1 MEIAMNRKLKIKM
14 GTVFSA
20 SAASLV
26 LQLLPAAAIAQEEA
40 KGVFEEVLVTA
51 RKRSESAQSVPIP
64 ITALSQE
71 QLQTRN
77 MTEIRDIERLSPNT
91 SIQYSSVNGTAA
103 QIFMRG
109 IGQTNWSSTQD
120 PKIGMYVDGVYLSRP
135 QGGLLDFMDI
145 ERVEVLRGPQG
156 TLFGR
161 NTTAGLIHIIN
172 NKPSQEFEADVQFG
186 IGNENHQSYG
196 FMVNAPITNSLAAR
210 FALYDKKTD
219 GNIINS
225 VTGKD
230 RGNENSL
237 SYRGSL
243 LWDQD
248 DFSAQF
254 TFDHF
259 EADERAPLGTC
270 RFTGPDNPFAAQGL
284 PFLATIFGV
293 YGDMKANCESTTKDV
308 SIDNTNNE
316 SAKSDVDA
324 YTLRLGYDFD
334 GVELT
339 SITSLRKID
348 NFNGSWGWVMG
359 NGPNVNFLE
368 ILNNKSENE
377 IFSQELRLTGSTD
390 NLNWV
395 VGAYLFKEESE
406 ESLDAPLFRGVT
418 IPSPADWPFFYA
430 PNPAG
435 GTVGD
440 GVVGAQLYGS
450 RYQAYDVVNKNKA
463 VFAEATYTF
472 NDRWDLT
479 LGARY
484 TEDDR
489 EFTRI
494 QTLFGGDFDP
504 AYFCPGMPTVELA
517 PGVVIPG
524 SDRCFQDVS
533 YDKITPRAIVNY
545 QLNDDVMFY
554 ASYSVGYSSG
564 GFNQDVRMRAYEP
577 EVSDNYEFGFKS
589 EFFDSKLR
597 VNASAFINDY
607 QNQQLTVG
615 RVVNGQATADLINA
629 QEAQIKG
636 LELEVLGQ
644 LTDALSIA
652 ISAGYIEGDYKK
664 FTVDDNA
671 IETNSDTG
679 EITEVI
685 VVRDL
690 SDVEFGNNGD
700 ELSFDVSLLHIMDL
714 GNNGDITSSLGYSY
728 KDDQYST
735 LRNTPSSFEP
745 SYWLL
750 DSRVTWN
757 LPNGKTHISLWG
769 TNLTDEEYVDT
780 QINQSGDLAVG
791 GTDPSLGMTAVYW
804 GAPQRFGLEVRH
816 TF

>member
-1 MEIAMNRKLKIKM
+1 MKKQIKT
-14 GTVFSA
+14 GAVLCA

-51 RKRSESAQSVPIP
+51 RKRTETAQRVPIP

-196 FMVNAPITNSLAAR
+196 FMINTPITNSLAAR
-210 FALYDKKTD
+210 FALYDKETD

-270 RFTGPDNPFAAQGL
+270 RFTGADDPFAAQGL

-324 YTLRLGYDFD
+324 YTLRLGYDFE
-334 GVELT
+334 GAELT

-359 NGPNVNFLE
+359 NGPNVNLLE

-390 NLNWV
+390 NLSWV

-406 ESLDAPLFRGVT
+406 ESLDVPLLRGVT
-418 IPSPADWPFFYA
+418 APSPADWPFFYA
-430 PNPAG
+430 PSPAG

-440 GVVGAQLYGS
+440 SAVGAQLYGS

-463 VFAEATYTF
+463 VFAEATYTL
-472 NDRWDLT
+472 NDRWDVT

-484 TEDDR
+484 TEDER

-517 PGVVIPG
+517 PGVVISG

-589 EFFDSKLR
+589 EFFNSKLR

-664 FTVDDNA
+664 FTVEDNA
-671 IETNSDTG
+671 IETNPDTG
-679 EITEVI
+679 EITESI

>member
-1 MEIAMNRKLKIKM
+1 MNRKLKIKM
-14 GTVFSA
+14 GTAFSA

-293 YGDMKANCESTTKDV
+293 YGDMKANCEGTTKDV

-324 YTLRLGYDFD
+324 YTLRLGYDFESA
-334 GVELT
+334 ELT

-359 NGPNVNFLE
+359 NG
-368 ILNNKSENE
+368 
-377 IFSQELRLTGSTD
+377 
-390 NLNWV
+390 
-395 VGAYLFKEESE
+395 
-406 ESLDAPLFRGVT
+406 
-418 IPSPADWPFFYA
+418 
-430 PNPAG
+430 
-435 GTVGD
+435 
-440 GVVGAQLYGS
+440 
-450 RYQAYDVVNKNKA
+450 
-463 VFAEATYTF
+463 
-472 NDRWDLT
+472 
-479 LGARY
+479 
-484 TEDDR
+484 
-489 EFTRI
+489 
-494 QTLFGGDFDP
+494 
-504 AYFCPGMPTVELA
+504 
-517 PGVVIPG
+517 
-524 SDRCFQDVS
+524 
-533 YDKITPRAIVNY
+533 
-545 QLNDDVMFY
+545 
-554 ASYSVGYSSG
+554 
-564 GFNQDVRMRAYEP
+564 
-577 EVSDNYEFGFKS
+577 
-589 EFFDSKLR
+589 
-597 VNASAFINDY
+597 
-607 QNQQLTVG
+607 
-615 RVVNGQATADLINA
+615 
-629 QEAQIKG
+629 
-636 LELEVLGQ
+636 
-644 LTDALSIA
+644 
-652 ISAGYIEGDYKK
+652 
-664 FTVDDNA
+664 
-671 IETNSDTG
+671 
-679 EITEVI
+679 
-685 VVRDL
+685 
-690 SDVEFGNNGD
+690 
-700 ELSFDVSLLHIMDL
+700 
-714 GNNGDITSSLGYSY
+714 
-728 KDDQYST
+728 
-735 LRNTPSSFEP
+735 
-745 SYWLL
+745 
-750 DSRVTWN
+750 
-757 LPNGKTHISLWG
+757 
-769 TNLTDEEYVDT
+769 
-780 QINQSGDLAVG
+780 
-791 GTDPSLGMTAVYW
+791 
-804 GAPQRFGLEVRH
+804 
-816 TF
+816 

>member
-1 MEIAMNRKLKIKM
+1 MKKQIKT
-14 GTVFSA
+14 GAVLCA

-51 RKRSESAQSVPIP
+51 RKRTETAQRVPIP

-196 FMVNAPITNSLAAR
+196 FMVNTPITNSLAAR
-210 FALYDKKTD
+210 FALYDKETD

-270 RFTGPDNPFAAQGL
+270 RFTGADDPFAAQGL

-324 YTLRLGYDFD
+324 YTLRLGYDFE
-334 GVELT
+334 GAELT

-359 NGPNVNFLE
+359 NGPNVNLLE
-368 ILNNKSENE
+368 MLNNKSENE

-390 NLNWV
+390 NLSWV

-406 ESLDAPLFRGVT
+406 ESLDVPLLRGVT
-418 IPSPADWPFFYA
+418 APSPADWPFFYA
-430 PNPAG
+430 PSPAG

-440 GVVGAQLYGS
+440 SAVGAQLYGS

-463 VFAEATYTF
+463 VFAEATYTL
-472 NDRWDLT
+472 NDRWDVT

-484 TEDDR
+484 TEDER

-517 PGVVIPG
+517 PGVVISG

-589 EFFDSKLR
+589 EFFNSKLR

-671 IETNSDTG
+671 IETNPDTG
-679 EITEVI
+679 EITESI

>member
-1 MEIAMNRKLKIKM
+1 MKKQIKT
-14 GTVFSA
+14 GAVLCA

-51 RKRSESAQSVPIP
+51 RKRTETAQRVPIP

-196 FMVNAPITNSLAAR
+196 FMINTPITNSLAAR
-210 FALYDKKTD
+210 FALYDKETD

-270 RFTGPDNPFAAQGL
+270 RFTGADDPFAAQGL

-324 YTLRLGYDFD
+324 YTLRLGYDFE
-334 GVELT
+334 GAELT

-359 NGPNVNFLE
+359 NGPNVNLLE

-390 NLNWV
+390 NLSWV

-406 ESLDAPLFRGVT
+406 ESLDVPLLRGVT
-418 IPSPADWPFFYA
+418 APSPADWPFFYA
-430 PNPAG
+430 PSPAG

-440 GVVGAQLYGS
+440 SAVGAQLYGS

-463 VFAEATYTF
+463 VFAEATYTL
-472 NDRWDLT
+472 NDRWDVT

-484 TEDDR
+484 TEDER

-517 PGVVIPG
+517 PGVVISG

-664 FTVDDNA
+664 FTVEDNA
-671 IETNSDTG
+671 IETNPDTG
-679 EITEVI
+679 EITESI

>member
-1 MEIAMNRKLKIKM
+1 MNRKLKIKM
-14 GTVFSA
+14 GTAFSA

-440 GVVGAQLYGS
+440 SVVGAQLYGS

>member
-1 MEIAMNRKLKIKM
+1 MNRKLKIKM
-14 GTVFSA
+14 GTAFSA

-293 YGDMKANCESTTKDV
+293 YGDMKANCEGTTKDV

-324 YTLRLGYDFD
+324 YTLRLGYDFESA
-334 GVELT
+334 ELT

-359 NGPNVNFLE
+359 NGPNVNLLE

-390 NLNWV
+390 NLSWV

-406 ESLDAPLFRGVT
+406 ESLDVPLLRGVT
-418 IPSPADWPFFYA
+418 APSPADWPFFYA
-430 PNPAG
+430 PSPVG

-440 GVVGAQLYGS
+440 SAVGAQLYGS

-463 VFAEATYTF
+463 VFAEATYTL
-472 NDRWDLT
+472 NDRWDVT

-484 TEDDR
+484 TEDER

-524 SDRCFQDVS
+524 SDRCSQDVS

-545 QLNDDVMFY
+545 QLSDDVMFY
-554 ASYSVGYSSG
+554 VSYSVGYSSG

-589 EFFDSKLR
+589 EFFNSKLR

-671 IETNSDTG
+671 IETNPDTG
-679 EITEVI
+679 EITESI

-714 GNNGDITSSLGYSY
+714 GNNGDITSSIGYSY

>member
-1 MEIAMNRKLKIKM
+1 MKKQIKT
-14 GTVFSA
+14 GAVLCA

-51 RKRSESAQSVPIP
+51 RKRTETAQRVPIP

-196 FMVNAPITNSLAAR
+196 FMVNTPITNSLAAR
-210 FALYDKKTD
+210 FALYDKETD

-270 RFTGPDNPFAAQGL
+270 RFTGADDPFAAQGL

-324 YTLRLGYDFD
+324 YTLRLGYDFE
-334 GVELT
+334 GAELT

-359 NGPNVNFLE
+359 NGPTVNLLE

-390 NLNWV
+390 NLSWV

-406 ESLDAPLFRGVT
+406 ESLDVPLLRGIT
-418 IPSPADWPFFYA
+418 APSPADWPFFYA
-430 PNPAG
+430 PSPAG

-440 GVVGAQLYGS
+440 SAVGAQLYGS

-463 VFAEATYTF
+463 VFAEATYTL
-472 NDRWDLT
+472 NDRWDVT

-484 TEDDR
+484 TEDER

-517 PGVVIPG
+517 PGVVISG

-589 EFFDSKLR
+589 EFFNSKLR

>member
-14 GTVFSA
+14 GTAFSA

-440 GVVGAQLYGS
+440 SVVGAQLYGS

>member
-1 MEIAMNRKLKIKM
+1 MKKQIKT
-14 GTVFSA
+14 GAVLCA

-51 RKRSESAQSVPIP
+51 RKRTETAQRVPIP

-270 RFTGPDNPFAAQGL
+270 RFTGADDPFAAQGL

-324 YTLRLGYDFD
+324 YTLRLGYDFE
-334 GVELT
+334 GAELT

-359 NGPNVNFLE
+359 NGPNVNLLE

-390 NLNWV
+390 NLSWV

-406 ESLDAPLFRGVT
+406 ESLDVPLLRGVT
-418 IPSPADWPFFYA
+418 APSPADWPFFYA
-430 PNPAG
+430 PSPAG

-440 GVVGAQLYGS
+440 SAVGAQLYGS

-463 VFAEATYTF
+463 VFAEATYTL
-472 NDRWDLT
+472 NDRWDVT

-484 TEDDR
+484 TEDER

-517 PGVVIPG
+517 PGVVISG

-589 EFFDSKLR
+589 EFFNSKLR

-664 FTVDDNA
+664 FTVEDNA
-671 IETNSDTG
+671 IETNPDTG
-679 EITEVI
+679 EITESI

>member
-1 MEIAMNRKLKIKM
+1 MKKQIKT
-14 GTVFSA
+14 GAVLCA

-51 RKRSESAQSVPIP
+51 RKRTETAQRVPIP
-64 ITALSQE
+64 ITARSQE

-196 FMVNAPITNSLAAR
+196 FMVNTPITNSLAAR
-210 FALYDKKTD
+210 FALYDKETD

-270 RFTGPDNPFAAQGL
+270 RFTGADDPFAAQGL

-324 YTLRLGYDFD
+324 YTLRLGYDFE
-334 GVELT
+334 GAELT

-359 NGPNVNFLE
+359 NGPTVNLLE

-390 NLNWV
+390 NLSWV

-406 ESLDAPLFRGVT
+406 ESLDVPLLRGIT
-418 IPSPADWPFFYA
+418 APSPADWPFFYA
-430 PNPAG
+430 PSPAG

-440 GVVGAQLYGS
+440 SAVGAQLYGS

-463 VFAEATYTF
+463 VFAEATYTL
-472 NDRWDLT
+472 NDRWDVT

-484 TEDDR
+484 TEDER

-517 PGVVIPG
+517 PGVVISG

-589 EFFDSKLR
+589 EFFNSKLR

>member
-1 MEIAMNRKLKIKM
+1 
-14 GTVFSA
+14 
-20 SAASLV
+20 
-26 LQLLPAAAIAQEEA
+26 
-40 KGVFEEVLVTA
+40 
-51 RKRSESAQSVPIP
+51 
-64 ITALSQE
+64 
-71 QLQTRN
+71 
-77 MTEIRDIERLSPNT
+77 
-91 SIQYSSVNGTAA
+91 
-103 QIFMRG
+103 
-109 IGQTNWSSTQD
+109 
-120 PKIGMYVDGVYLSRP
+120 
-135 QGGLLDFMDI
+135 
-145 ERVEVLRGPQG
+145 
-156 TLFGR
+156 
-161 NTTAGLIHIIN
+161 
-172 NKPSQEFEADVQFG
+172 
-186 IGNENHQSYG
+186 
-196 FMVNAPITNSLAAR
+196 
-210 FALYDKKTD
+210 
-219 GNIINS
+219 
-225 VTGKD
+225 
-230 RGNENSL
+230 
-237 SYRGSL
+237 

-270 RFTGPDNPFAAQGL
+270 RFTGADDPFAAQGL

-324 YTLRLGYDFD
+324 YTLRLGYDFE
-334 GVELT
+334 GAELT

-359 NGPNVNFLE
+359 NGPNVNLLE

-390 NLNWV
+390 NLSWV

-406 ESLDAPLFRGVT
+406 EGLDVPLLRGVT
-418 IPSPADWPFFYA
+418 APSPADWPFFYA
-430 PNPAG
+430 PSPAG

-440 GVVGAQLYGS
+440 SAVGAQLYGS

-463 VFAEATYTF
+463 VFAEATYTL
-472 NDRWDLT
+472 NDRWDVT

-484 TEDDR
+484 TEDER

-517 PGVVIPG
+517 PGVVISG

-589 EFFDSKLR
+589 EFFNSKLR

-671 IETNSDTG
+671 IETNPDTG
-679 EITEVI
+679 EITESI

>member
-1 MEIAMNRKLKIKM
+1 
-14 GTVFSA
+14 
-20 SAASLV
+20 
-26 LQLLPAAAIAQEEA
+26 
-40 KGVFEEVLVTA
+40 
-51 RKRSESAQSVPIP
+51 
-64 ITALSQE
+64 
-71 QLQTRN
+71 
-77 MTEIRDIERLSPNT
+77 
-91 SIQYSSVNGTAA
+91 
-103 QIFMRG
+103 
-109 IGQTNWSSTQD
+109 
-120 PKIGMYVDGVYLSRP
+120 
-135 QGGLLDFMDI
+135 
-145 ERVEVLRGPQG
+145 
-156 TLFGR
+156 
-161 NTTAGLIHIIN
+161 
-172 NKPSQEFEADVQFG
+172 
-186 IGNENHQSYG
+186 
-196 FMVNAPITNSLAAR
+196 
-210 FALYDKKTD
+210 
-219 GNIINS
+219 
-225 VTGKD
+225 
-230 RGNENSL
+230 
-237 SYRGSL
+237 
-243 LWDQD
+243 
-248 DFSAQF
+248 
-254 TFDHF
+254 
-259 EADERAPLGTC
+259 
-270 RFTGPDNPFAAQGL
+270 
-284 PFLATIFGV
+284 
-293 YGDMKANCESTTKDV
+293 
-308 SIDNTNNE
+308 
-316 SAKSDVDA
+316 
-324 YTLRLGYDFD
+324 
-334 GVELT
+334 
-339 SITSLRKID
+339 
-348 NFNGSWGWVMG
+348 MG
-359 NGPNVNFLE
+359 NGPNVNLLE

-390 NLNWV
+390 NLSWV

-406 ESLDAPLFRGVT
+406 ESLDVPLLRGVT
-418 IPSPADWPFFYA
+418 APSPADWPFFYA
-430 PNPAG
+430 PSPAG

-440 GVVGAQLYGS
+440 SAVGAQLYGS

-463 VFAEATYTF
+463 VFAEATYTL
-472 NDRWDLT
+472 NDRWDVT

-484 TEDDR
+484 TEDER

-504 AYFCPGMPTVELA
+504 AYFCPGMPTVEFA
-517 PGVVIPG
+517 PGVVISG

-589 EFFDSKLR
+589 EFFNSKLR

-671 IETNSDTG
+671 IETNPDTG
-679 EITEVI
+679 EITESI

-804 GAPQRFGLEVRH
+804 GAPQKFGLEVRH

>member
-1 MEIAMNRKLKIKM
+1 MIKLIKT
-14 GTVFSA
+14 GAVLCA

-51 RKRSESAQSVPIP
+51 RKRTETAQRVPIP

-196 FMVNAPITNSLAAR
+196 FMVNTPITNSLAAR
-210 FALYDKKTD
+210 FALYDKETD

-270 RFTGPDNPFAAQGL
+270 RFTGADDPFAAQGL

-324 YTLRLGYDFD
+324 YTLRLGYDFE
-334 GVELT
+334 GAELT

-359 NGPNVNFLE
+359 NGPNVNLLE

-390 NLNWV
+390 NLSWV

-406 ESLDAPLFRGVT
+406 ESLDVPLLRGVT
-418 IPSPADWPFFYA
+418 APSPADWPFFYA
-430 PNPAG
+430 PSPAG

-440 GVVGAQLYGS
+440 SAVGGQLYGS

-463 VFAEATYTF
+463 VFAEATYTL
-472 NDRWDLT
+472 NDRWDVT

-484 TEDDR
+484 TEDER

-517 PGVVIPG
+517 PGVVISG

-589 EFFDSKLR
+589 EFFNSKLR

-671 IETNSDTG
+671 IETNPDTG
-679 EITEVI
+679 EITESI

>member
-1 MEIAMNRKLKIKM
+1 MNRKLKIKM
-14 GTVFSA
+14 GTAFSA

-293 YGDMKANCESTTKDV
+293 YGDMKANCEGTTKDV

-324 YTLRLGYDFD
+324 YTLRLGYDFESA
-334 GVELT
+334 ELT

-359 NGPNVNFLE
+359 NGPNVNLLE

-390 NLNWV
+390 NLSWV

-406 ESLDAPLFRGVT
+406 ESLDVPLLRGVT
-418 IPSPADWPFFYA
+418 APSPADWPFFYA
-430 PNPAG
+430 PSPVG

-440 GVVGAQLYGS
+440 SAVGAQLYGS

-463 VFAEATYTF
+463 VFAEATYTL
-472 NDRWDLT
+472 NDRWDVT

-484 TEDDR
+484 TEDER

-524 SDRCFQDVS
+524 SDRCSQDVS

-545 QLNDDVMFY
+545 QLSDDVMFY

-589 EFFDSKLR
+589 EFFNSKLR

-671 IETNSDTG
+671 IETNPDTG
-679 EITEVI
+679 EITESI

-714 GNNGDITSSLGYSY
+714 GNNGDITSSIGYSY

>member
-1 MEIAMNRKLKIKM
+1 MNRKLKIKM

-440 GVVGAQLYGS
+440 SVVGAQLYGS

>member
-1 MEIAMNRKLKIKM
+1 MKKQIKT
-14 GTVFSA
+14 GAVLCA

-51 RKRSESAQSVPIP
+51 RKRTETAQRVPIP

-196 FMVNAPITNSLAAR
+196 FMVNTPITNSLAAR
-210 FALYDKKTD
+210 FALYDKETD

-270 RFTGPDNPFAAQGL
+270 RFTGADDPFAAQGL

-324 YTLRLGYDFD
+324 YTLRLGYDFE
-334 GVELT
+334 GAELT

-359 NGPNVNFLE
+359 NGPNVNLLE

-390 NLNWV
+390 NLSWV

-406 ESLDAPLFRGVT
+406 EGLDVPLLRGVT
-418 IPSPADWPFFYA
+418 APSPADWPFFYA
-430 PNPAG
+430 PSPAG

-440 GVVGAQLYGS
+440 SAVGAQLYGS

-463 VFAEATYTF
+463 VFAEATYTL
-472 NDRWDLT
+472 NDRWDVT

-484 TEDDR
+484 TEDER

-517 PGVVIPG
+517 PGVVISG

-589 EFFDSKLR
+589 EFFNSKLR

-671 IETNSDTG
+671 IETNPDTG
-679 EITEVI
+679 EITESI

>member
-1 MEIAMNRKLKIKM
+1 MKKQIKT
-14 GTVFSA
+14 GAVLCA

-51 RKRSESAQSVPIP
+51 RKRTETAQRVPIP

-270 RFTGPDNPFAAQGL
+270 RFTGADDPFAAQGL

-359 NGPNVNFLE
+359 NGPNVNLLE

-390 NLNWV
+390 NLSWV

-406 ESLDAPLFRGVT
+406 ESLDVPLLRGVT
-418 IPSPADWPFFYA
+418 APSPADWPFFYA
-430 PNPAG
+430 PSPAG

-440 GVVGAQLYGS
+440 SAVGAQLYGS

-463 VFAEATYTF
+463 VFAEATYTL
-472 NDRWDLT
+472 NDRWDVT

-484 TEDDR
+484 TEDER

-517 PGVVIPG
+517 PGVVISG

-589 EFFDSKLR
+589 EFFNSKLR

-664 FTVDDNA
+664 FTVEDNA
-671 IETNSDTG
+671 IETNPDTG
-679 EITEVI
+679 EITESI

>member
-1 MEIAMNRKLKIKM
+1 MKKQIKT
-14 GTVFSA
+14 GAVLCA

-51 RKRSESAQSVPIP
+51 RKRTETAQRVPIP

-196 FMVNAPITNSLAAR
+196 FMVNTPITNSLAAR
-210 FALYDKKTD
+210 FALYDKETD

-270 RFTGPDNPFAAQGL
+270 RFTGADDPFAAQGL

-324 YTLRLGYDFD
+324 YTLRLGYDFE
-334 GVELT
+334 GAELT

-359 NGPNVNFLE
+359 NGPTVNLLE

-390 NLNWV
+390 NLSWV

-406 ESLDAPLFRGVT
+406 ESLDVPLLRGVT
-418 IPSPADWPFFYA
+418 APSPADWPFFYA
-430 PNPAG
+430 PSPAG

-440 GVVGAQLYGS
+440 SAVGAQLYGS

-463 VFAEATYTF
+463 VFAEATYTL
-472 NDRWDLT
+472 NDRWDVT

-484 TEDDR
+484 TEDER

-517 PGVVIPG
+517 PGVVISG

-589 EFFDSKLR
+589 EFFNSKLR

-671 IETNSDTG
+671 IETNPDTG
-679 EITEVI
+679 EITESI

>member
-1 MEIAMNRKLKIKM
+1 MESAMNRKLKIKM
-14 GTVFSA
+14 GTAFSA

-440 GVVGAQLYGS
+440 SVVGAQLYGS

>member
-1 MEIAMNRKLKIKM
+1 MKKQIKT
-14 GTVFSA
+14 GAVLCA

-51 RKRSESAQSVPIP
+51 RKRTETAQRVPIP

-186 IGNENHQSYG
+186 IGNENHQNYG
-196 FMVNAPITNSLAAR
+196 FMVNTPITNSLAAR
-210 FALYDKKTD
+210 FALYDKETD

-270 RFTGPDNPFAAQGL
+270 RFTGADDPFAAQGL

-324 YTLRLGYDFD
+324 YTLRLGYDFE
-334 GVELT
+334 GAELT
-339 SITSLRKID
+339 SMTSLRKID

-359 NGPNVNFLE
+359 NGPTVNLLE

-390 NLNWV
+390 NLSWV

-406 ESLDAPLFRGVT
+406 ESLDVPLLRGIT
-418 IPSPADWPFFYA
+418 APSPADWPFFYA
-430 PNPAG
+430 PSPAG

-440 GVVGAQLYGS
+440 SAVGAQLYGS

-463 VFAEATYTF
+463 VFAEATYTL
-472 NDRWDLT
+472 NDRWDVT

-484 TEDDR
+484 TEDER

-517 PGVVIPG
+517 PGVVISG

-589 EFFDSKLR
+589 EFFNSKLR

-671 IETNSDTG
+671 IETNPDTG
-679 EITEVI
+679 EITESI

>member
-1 MEIAMNRKLKIKM
+1 
-14 GTVFSA
+14 
-20 SAASLV
+20 
-26 LQLLPAAAIAQEEA
+26 
-40 KGVFEEVLVTA
+40 
-51 RKRSESAQSVPIP
+51 
-64 ITALSQE
+64 
-71 QLQTRN
+71 
-77 MTEIRDIERLSPNT
+77 
-91 SIQYSSVNGTAA
+91 
-103 QIFMRG
+103 
-109 IGQTNWSSTQD
+109 
-120 PKIGMYVDGVYLSRP
+120 
-135 QGGLLDFMDI
+135 
-145 ERVEVLRGPQG
+145 
-156 TLFGR
+156 
-161 NTTAGLIHIIN
+161 
-172 NKPSQEFEADVQFG
+172 
-186 IGNENHQSYG
+186 
-196 FMVNAPITNSLAAR
+196 
-210 FALYDKKTD
+210 
-219 GNIINS
+219 
-225 VTGKD
+225 
-230 RGNENSL
+230 
-237 SYRGSL
+237 
-243 LWDQD
+243 
-248 DFSAQF
+248 
-254 TFDHF
+254 
-259 EADERAPLGTC
+259 
-270 RFTGPDNPFAAQGL
+270 
-284 PFLATIFGV
+284 
-293 YGDMKANCESTTKDV
+293 
-308 SIDNTNNE
+308 
-316 SAKSDVDA
+316 
-324 YTLRLGYDFD
+324 
-334 GVELT
+334 
-339 SITSLRKID
+339 
-348 NFNGSWGWVMG
+348 
-359 NGPNVNFLE
+359 
-368 ILNNKSENE
+368 
-377 IFSQELRLTGSTD
+377 
-390 NLNWV
+390 
-395 VGAYLFKEESE
+395 
-406 ESLDAPLFRGVT
+406 
-418 IPSPADWPFFYA
+418 
-430 PNPAG
+430 
-435 GTVGD
+435 
-440 GVVGAQLYGS
+440 
-450 RYQAYDVVNKNKA
+450 
-463 VFAEATYTF
+463 
-472 NDRWDLT
+472 
-479 LGARY
+479 
-484 TEDDR
+484 
-489 EFTRI
+489 
-494 QTLFGGDFDP
+494 
-504 AYFCPGMPTVELA
+504 
-517 PGVVIPG
+517 VISG

-589 EFFDSKLR
+589 EFFNSKLR

-664 FTVDDNA
+664 FTVEDNA
-671 IETNSDTG
+671 IETNPDTG
-679 EITEVI
+679 EITESI

>member
-1 MEIAMNRKLKIKM
+1 MKKQIKT
-14 GTVFSA
+14 GAVLCA

-51 RKRSESAQSVPIP
+51 RKRTETAQRVPIP

-196 FMVNAPITNSLAAR
+196 FMVNTPITNSLAAR
-210 FALYDKKTD
+210 FALYDKETD

-270 RFTGPDNPFAAQGL
+270 RFTGADDPFAAQGL

-324 YTLRLGYDFD
+324 YTLRLGYDFE
-334 GVELT
+334 GAELT

-359 NGPNVNFLE
+359 NGPTVNLLE

-390 NLNWV
+390 NLSWV

-406 ESLDAPLFRGVT
+406 ESLDVPLLRGIT
-418 IPSPADWPFFYA
+418 APSPADWPFFYA
-430 PNPAG
+430 PSPAG

-440 GVVGAQLYGS
+440 SAVGAQLYGS

-463 VFAEATYTF
+463 VFAEATYTL
-472 NDRWDLT
+472 NDRWDVT

-484 TEDDR
+484 TEDER

-517 PGVVIPG
+517 PGVVISG

-589 EFFDSKLR
+589 EFFNSKLR

-671 IETNSDTG
+671 IETNPDTG
-679 EITEVI
+679 EITESI

>member
-1 MEIAMNRKLKIKM
+1 MKKQIKT
-14 GTVFSA
+14 GAVLCA

-51 RKRSESAQSVPIP
+51 RKRTETAQRVPIP

-196 FMVNAPITNSLAAR
+196 FMVNTPITNSLAAR
-210 FALYDKKTD
+210 FALYDKETD

-270 RFTGPDNPFAAQGL
+270 RFTGADDPFAAQGL

-324 YTLRLGYDFD
+324 YTLRLGYDFE
-334 GVELT
+334 GAELT

-359 NGPNVNFLE
+359 NGPNVNLLE

-390 NLNWV
+390 NLSWV

-406 ESLDAPLFRGVT
+406 ESLDVPLLRGIT
-418 IPSPADWPFFYA
+418 APSPADWPFFYA
-430 PNPAG
+430 PSPAG

-440 GVVGAQLYGS
+440 SAVGAQLYGS

-463 VFAEATYTF
+463 VFAEATYTL
-472 NDRWDLT
+472 NDRWDVT

-484 TEDDR
+484 TEDER

-517 PGVVIPG
+517 PGVVISG

-589 EFFDSKLR
+589 EFFNSKLR

-671 IETNSDTG
+671 IETNPDTG
-679 EITEVI
+679 EITESI

>member
-1 MEIAMNRKLKIKM
+1 MKKQIKT
-14 GTVFSA
+14 GAVLCA

-51 RKRSESAQSVPIP
+51 RKRTETAQRVPIP

-196 FMVNAPITNSLAAR
+196 FMVNTPITNSLAAR
-210 FALYDKKTD
+210 FALYDKETD

-270 RFTGPDNPFAAQGL
+270 RFTGADDPFAAQGL

-324 YTLRLGYDFD
+324 YTLRLGYDFE
-334 GVELT
+334 GAELT

-359 NGPNVNFLE
+359 NGPNVNLLE

-390 NLNWV
+390 NLSWV

-406 ESLDAPLFRGVT
+406 ESLDVPLLRGVT
-418 IPSPADWPFFYA
+418 APSPADWPFFYA
-430 PNPAG
+430 PSPAG

-440 GVVGAQLYGS
+440 SAVGAQLYGS

-463 VFAEATYTF
+463 VFAEATYTL
-472 NDRWDLT
+472 NDRWDVT

-484 TEDDR
+484 TEDER

-517 PGVVIPG
+517 PGVVISG

-589 EFFDSKLR
+589 EFFNSKLR

-671 IETNSDTG
+671 IETNPDTG
-679 EITEVI
+679 EITESI

>member
-1 MEIAMNRKLKIKM
+1 MKKQIKT
-14 GTVFSA
+14 GAVLCA

-51 RKRSESAQSVPIP
+51 RKRTETAQRVPIP
-64 ITALSQE
+64 ITALSQK

-196 FMVNAPITNSLAAR
+196 FMINTPITNSLAAR
-210 FALYDKKTD
+210 FALYDKETD

-270 RFTGPDNPFAAQGL
+270 RFTGADDPFAAQGL

-440 GVVGAQLYGS
+440 SVVGAQLYGS

-589 EFFDSKLR
+589 EFFNSKLR

>member
-1 MEIAMNRKLKIKM
+1 MKKQIKT
-14 GTVFSA
+14 GAVLCA

-51 RKRSESAQSVPIP
+51 RKRTETAQRVPIP
-64 ITALSQE
+64 ITALSQK

-196 FMVNAPITNSLAAR
+196 FMVNTPITNSLAAR
-210 FALYDKKTD
+210 FALYDKETD

-270 RFTGPDNPFAAQGL
+270 RFTGADDPFAAQGL

-324 YTLRLGYDFD
+324 YTLRLGYDFE
-334 GVELT
+334 GAELT

-359 NGPNVNFLE
+359 NGPNVNLLE

-390 NLNWV
+390 NLSWV

-406 ESLDAPLFRGVT
+406 ESLDVPLLRGVT
-418 IPSPADWPFFYA
+418 APSPADWPFFYA
-430 PNPAG
+430 PSPAG

-440 GVVGAQLYGS
+440 SAVGAQLYGS

-463 VFAEATYTF
+463 VFAEATYTL
-472 NDRWDLT
+472 NDRWDVT

-484 TEDDR
+484 TEDER

-517 PGVVIPG
+517 PGVVISG

-589 EFFDSKLR
+589 EFFNSKLR

-671 IETNSDTG
+671 IETNPDTG
-679 EITEVI
+679 EITESI